1 MAFLGMPLEIVSE
14 VLQYLGAIDLVACR
28 RCCRTLASLISS
40 PTFQYKLLLGSVSM
54 IDGLTSMSQ
63 YSVVERLSALQAYQ
77 AAWHSASPRP
87 LKTLYS
93 GCITPY
99 LVLPFS
105 GSVLPLLSGLDRLV
119 LRLISPACSIR
130 LKPYRDWSL
139 DLASYNL
146 RPHFCATDQSQE
158 LLVLCGSLVASPSII
173 RCHLLH
179 LSNNDNLQSHPSAT
193 APCITV
199 SCVFPNARTVKV
211 AIRGALLGW
220 LWFDSPPELRV
231 YNWRTGQMVW
241 RCPMSTG
248 FFDFAFLDDHY
259 LLIVQAHRLL
269 VYTID
274 LDAVVAI
281 GTTHWYE
288 LDPSSVP
295 SATCLLGLPSVIDGA
310 VLYIKTFSSRRPYST
325 IGRQSLFEM
334 DPSCATI
341 AFTVSVTTS
350 ICAPFEQYLII
361 VPVSAIIAAL
371 DTTMFYKAVEMAEA
385 SGPLTLQWQCWG
397 ARSLILP
404 FFHREAPQWYLTG
417 LSAVG
422 NKIALAFLCPEP
434 YPSLVDVF
442 VFDVQDAGDLEGPN
456 PIDPRD
462 FLPPSNHEDC
472 TPQLLSFP
480 ICNRLSY
487 RLIRKAFTYDEHV
500 DSSWLDHSIHLMDD
514 GIAFTAWDFDDT
526 TSEVYLIS
534 IDAGESGR
542 STTPMVSEV
551 NGAR

>member
-1 MAFLGMPLEIVSE
+1 M
-14 VLQYLGAIDLVACR
+14 
-28 RCCRTLASLISS
+28 T
-40 PTFQYKLLLGSVSM
+40 
-54 IDGLTSMSQ
+54 DGLTSMSK
-63 YSVVERLSALQAYQ
+63 YSIVERLSALQTYQ
-77 AAWHSASPRP
+77 AAWHSASPRT
-87 LKTLYS
+87 LKTLCS

-99 LVLPFS
+99 LMLPFS
-105 GSVLPLLSGLDRLV
+105 GSVLPLLSGLV
-119 LRLISPACSIR
+119 LRLISPACSVR

-146 RPHFCATDQSQE
+146 RPHFCATDPSQG

-179 LSNNDNLQSHPSAT
+179 FSDNDNLQSHPSAN
-193 APCITV
+193 APCFTV

-231 YNWRTGQMVW
+231 YNWRTGKIVW

-248 FFDFAFLDDHY
+248 FFDFAFLDDHN
-259 LLIVQAHRLL
+259 LLVAQVHRLL

-274 LDAVVAI
+274 LDVAAI

-295 SATCLLGLPSVIDGA
+295 SATCLLGLPPVIDGA
-310 VLYIKTFSSRRPYST
+310 ALYIRTFSSRRPSST
-325 IGRQSLFEM
+325 IGRQPLFEM

-350 ICAPFEQYLII
+350 ICAPFEQYLIV

-371 DTTMFYKAVEMAEA
+371 DTNMSDRAVEIAEA
-385 SGPLTLQWQCWG
+385 SGPLTLQWQSWG

-404 FFHREAPQWYLTG
+404 FLHRETPNWYLTG

-422 NKIALAFLCPEP
+422 NKVALAFRRPEP

-456 PIDPRD
+456 PVDPRE

-472 TPQLLSFP
+472 TPQLLDFP
-480 ICNRLSY
+480 IRNRLPY
-487 RLIRKAFTYDEHV
+487 RLIRKVFNYDEHV
-500 DSSWLDHSIHLMDD
+500 DSSWLFHSIHLLDD
-514 GIAFTAWDFDDT
+514 GIALTAWDFDGT

-534 IDAGESGR
+534 VDAGESGR